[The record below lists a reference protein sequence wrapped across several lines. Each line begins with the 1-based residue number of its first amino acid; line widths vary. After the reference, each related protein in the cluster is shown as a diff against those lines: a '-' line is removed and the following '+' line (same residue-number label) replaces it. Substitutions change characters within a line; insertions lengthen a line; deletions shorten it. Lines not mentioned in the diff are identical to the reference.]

1 MWGAIIGDIVGS
13 RFEFNNIKTKDFNL
27 FDERCFFTD
36 DSVMTIAVYQAL
48 KDCNGDYSNLSQHAI
63 ARMKEYGRRYPDRG
77 YGSRFVW
84 WLFSSDVKPYNSLG
98 NGAAMRVSAVAYFAN
113 SIEQVKQLSYDVTAV
128 THNHPEGIKGAEAT
142 AVAVYLAKCG
152 KSKEE
157 IAQYV
162 SDNYYPLNFTVDE
175 IRPAYRFNETCQDT
189 VPQAIKAF
197 VESESFEDALRIA
210 VSLGGDTDT
219 LAAICMAIAEAYY
232 GIPQQFI
239 DQAKTYLDD
248 FLIKSLDA

>member
-1 MWGAIIGDIVGS
+1 MWGVIIGDIVGS
-13 RFEFNNIKTKDFNL
+13 RFEFNNIKTKNFNL
-27 FDERCFFTD
+27 FDERCRFTD

-48 KDCNGDYSNLSQHAI
+48 KDCKGDFANLSQNAI
-63 ARMKEYGRRYPDRG
+63 KRMKEFGRRYPDRG
-77 YGSRFVW
+77 YGSKFIW
-84 WLFSSDVKPYNSLG
+84 WLFSGDVNPYNSFG

-142 AVAVYLAKCG
+142 AVAIYLAKSG
-152 KSKEE
+152 KSKGE

-162 SDNYYPLNFTVDE
+162 NDNYYPLNFTVDE
-175 IRPAYRFNETCQDT
+175 IRPSYRFNETCQDT

-210 VSLGGDTDT
+210 VSLGGDSDT
-219 LAAICMAIAEAYY
+219 LAAICMGIAEAYY

-239 DQAKTYLDD
+239 DQAKAYLDD
-248 FLIKSLDA
+248 FLIKTLDA